1 MFDLPVET
9 VRGLRALKAFAREEG
24 PLTAADLARDA
35 RVTPSH
41 IAKLMRTL
49 KGAGLV
55 VSFGAR
61 WSLARPAGDITVLEA
76 VEALGMSRPR
86 SGHCQADWPLC
97 DDRGGCVLAPLCREA
112 HEKLLDLFRT
122 HTLADLR
129 AEMPALP

>member
-9 VRGLRALKAFAREEG
+9 VRGLRALKAFARVDG
-24 PLTAADLARDA
+24 PLSAAELVREA
-35 RVTPSH
+35 RVTQSQ
-41 IAKLMRTL
+41 AARLMRTL

-55 VSFGAR
+55 VSSGAR

-76 VEALGMSRPR
+76 VEALGMSRAR
-86 SGHCQADWPLC
+86 SEHCQADWPLC

-112 HEKLLDLFRT
+112 HETLLELFRT
-122 HTLADLR
+122 RTLANLR